1 MDYAPPGI
9 LEENGIWYLPS
20 ALKHGYGPPDAETV
34 FDRPYRGPEPEPSKR
49 TPGEL
54 AWWVEGY
61 SIERFERLEVGYEYR
76 TEGQRV
82 VFHIDRAR
90 RRRRVRGATG
100 KKRSW

>member
-54 AWWVEGY
+54 AWWVEGF
-61 SIERFERLEVGYEYR
+61 SVKIDHIQVGYEYR
-76 TEGQRV
+76 RGGKRV
-82 VFHIDRAR
+82 VFHIDKMRYQ
-90 RRRRVRGATG
+90 
-100 KKRSW
+100 KHLRSSEGTKPW